1 MLICKVSSL
10 VTYVDVILPL
20 SLPRLYTYAV
30 PIDWVEFVKVG
41 QRVIVQF
48 GKNKFYS
55 AIVQLIHH
63 TKPAVEAKLIE
74 SIAEEDAIVT
84 ETQLKFWKWMSDY
97 YLCTEGE
104 VMNAALP
111 SGLKLSSET
120 KIKYNENYDGDF
132 ETLSEEEFLIVQALR
147 AQDTIDITQV
157 QDLLKKRN
165 VYPLL
170 KTLFNLGIAISSEEI
185 LEKFKMKT
193 ESHVKLHDNYE
204 DQEKLKLLFDE
215 LSRAPKQVELLL
227 AYTQL
232 EKKSKFIKKS
242 ELLALSKADASVLKR
257 LVDKKI
263 FIEFKVEVSRLGNF
277 QTTDVESA
285 ELSADQ
291 QRALAEINECFSPQP
306 EPINKDAPKK
316 AGFNV
321 VLLHGVTSSGKTNIY
336 IEKIKELL
344 LQDKQVLY
352 LLPEIALTAHIIN
365 RLRKVFGGV
374 VGIYHSKFN
383 PNERVEIWNKVLR
396 NEYKILIGARSG
408 LFLPFKDLGLIIV
421 DEEHDNSLKQMDP
434 APRYHARDSAI
445 MLARLFD
452 AKVILG
458 TATPSIETYYNTE
471 NEKFGL
477 VKLETRYGGMEMP
490 EIEVANMR
498 EQRKRKNMPGN
509 FTEALTQSVNQALNN
524 KEQVILFLNRRG
536 FANYQVCKTC
546 NYVYKCKNCDVSL
559 TYHKFQHKLICHYCG
574 YFEKM
579 NDKCRS
585 CGAIDL
591 DIVGMGTEKIEDEIA
606 ETFPLAKVSR
616 LDYDATRTKHG
627 HATVISKFENR
638 EVDILVGTQMVTK
651 GLDFDNVS
659 LVGIIN
665 ADQLIHQP
673 GYRSHERAYQLMM
686 QVAGRAGRKNKKGH
700 VIIQASDP
708 DSPVI
713 QNVIRGDFK
722 RMYEAEL
729 SERRQFSY
737 PPFTRMIEIELRHK
751 KVLNVE
757 QAALFLA
764 NEARKTNLGIVL
776 GPAIPFIS
784 KVNNYYI
791 REVLIKSGKQSK
803 DLTSMKRAL
812 REIFDKMKT
821 IPELKSVDVSV
832 DVDP

>member
-1 MLICKVSSL
+1 MSSL

-20 SLPRLYTYAV
+20 ALPRLYTYAV
-30 PIDWVEFVKVG
+30 PIDWVDFIKTG

-55 AIVQLIHH
+55 AIVQRIHH
-63 TKPAVEAKLIE
+63 QKPAVEAKLIE

-97 YLCTEGE
+97 YMCTEGE

-120 KIKYNENYDGDF
+120 KIRYNENYDGDF
-132 ETLSEEEFLIVQALR
+132 ETLTEEEFLIVQALR
-147 AQDTIDITQV
+147 AQDTIDISQV

-185 LEKFKMKT
+185 IEKFKIKT
-193 ESHVKLHDNYE
+193 ESHIKLHEDYE
-204 DQEKLKLLFDE
+204 DEEKLKLLFDE
-215 LSRAPKQVELLL
+215 MGRAPKQVELLL
-227 AYTQL
+227 AFTQL
-232 EKKSKFIKKS
+232 EKKAKFIKKS

-263 FIEFKVEVSRLGNF
+263 FIEFRVEVSRLGSF
-277 QTTDVESA
+277 QTAEVETS
-285 ELSADQ
+285 ELSEDQ
-291 QRALAEINECFSPQP
+291 KRALDEMNDLFHPKQP
-306 EPINKDAPKK
+306 DQ
-316 AGFNV
+316 AGVNV
-321 VLLHGVTSSGKTNIY
+321 VLLHGVTSSGKTNVY

-344 LQDKQVLY
+344 RQDKQVLY
-352 LLPEIALTAHIIN
+352 LLPEIALTAQIIN
-365 RLRKVFGGV
+365 RLRKVFGSL

-421 DEEHDNSLKQMDP
+421 DEEHDNSLKQIDP
-434 APRYHARDSAI
+434 APRYNARDSAI

-458 TATPSIETYYNTE
+458 TATPAIETYYNTE
-471 NEKFGL
+471 NGKFGL
-477 VKLETRYGGMEMP
+477 VKMETRYGGIEMP
-490 EIEVANMR
+490 EIEIANIR
-498 EQRKRKNMPGN
+498 EQRRRKNMNGN
-509 FTEALTQSVNQALNN
+509 FTEALTSSVNKALNN
-524 KEQVILFLNRRG
+524 KEQVILFINRRG

-574 YFEKM
+574 YSEKM

-606 ETFPLAKVSR
+606 TAFPNAKISR
-616 LDYDATRTKHG
+616 LDYDSTRTKHG
-627 HATVISKFENR
+627 HATVISQFENR

-665 ADQLIHQP
+665 ADQLINHP

-686 QVAGRAGRKNKKGH
+686 QVAGRAGRKNKKGE

-708 DSPVI
+708 DNPVI
-713 QNVIRGDFK
+713 QNVVRGDFK
-722 RMYEAEL
+722 RMYETEL
-729 SERRQFSY
+729 LERRQFGY
-737 PPFTRMIEIELRHK
+737 PPFTRMIELELRHK

-764 NEARKTNLGIVL
+764 NEARKTKLGLVL

-803 DLTSMKRAL
+803 DLTPMKHAL
-812 REIFDKMKT
+812 REILDKMKT
-821 IPELKSVDVSV
+821 IPELKGVDVSV

>member
-1 MLICKVSSL
+1 MSSL

-20 SLPRLYTYAV
+20 PLPRLYTYIV
-30 PIDWVEFVKVG
+30 PIDWVDFVKTG

-55 AIVQLIHH
+55 AIVQRIHH
-63 TKPAVEAKLIE
+63 LKPVFEPKLIE
-74 SIAEEDAIVT
+74 SIAEEEAIVT

-97 YLCTEGE
+97 YMCTEGE

-120 KIKYNENYDGDF
+120 KIRYNENYDGDF
-132 ETLSEEEFLIVQALR
+132 ESLTEEEFLIVQALR
-147 AQDTIDITQV
+147 AQDMIDIKQV

-185 LEKFKMKT
+185 IEKFKIKT
-193 ESHVKLHDNYE
+193 ESHVKLHE
-204 DQEKLKLLFDE
+204 DFEDEEKLKVLFDE

-227 AYTQL
+227 ALTQL
-232 EKKSKFIKKS
+232 GKKSKFIKKS

-263 FIEFKVEVSRLGNF
+263 FIEFRVEVSRLGTF
-277 QTTDVESA
+277 QTAEVESA
-285 ELSADQ
+285 ELSVDQ
-291 QRALAEINECFSPQP
+291 KRALGEINEWFHPQQG
-306 EPINKDAPKK
+306 ESTETTEAVRT
-316 AGFNV
+316 GVNV
-321 VLLHGVTSSGKTNIY
+321 VLLHGVTSSGKTNVY
-336 IEKIKELL
+336 IEKIKELIRE
-344 LQDKQVLY
+344 DKQVLY
-352 LLPEIALTAHIIN
+352 LLPEIALTAQIIN
-365 RLRKVFGGV
+365 RLRKVFGGL
-374 VGIYHSKFN
+374 VGVYHSKFN

-421 DEEHDNSLKQMDP
+421 DEEHDNSLKQIDP
-434 APRYHARDSAI
+434 APRYNARDSAI

-458 TATPSIETYYNTE
+458 TATPAIETYYNTE
-471 NEKFGL
+471 TEKFGL

-490 EIEVANMR
+490 EIVVANIR
-498 EQRKRKNMPGN
+498 EQRKRKNMEGS
-509 FTEALTQSVNQALNN
+509 FTEALTQSIRTALGN

-536 FANYQVCKTC
+536 FANYRVCKTC

-559 TYHKFQHKLICHYCG
+559 TYHKFQNKLICHYCG
-574 YFEKM
+574 YFENL

-606 ETFPLAKVSR
+606 ELFPAAKVSR

-627 HATVISKFENR
+627 HATVISQFENK

-665 ADQLIHQP
+665 ADQLINHP

-686 QVAGRAGRKNKKGH
+686 QVAGRAGRKNKTGE

-708 DSPVI
+708 DNGVI
-713 QNVIRGDFK
+713 QNVVRGDFRK
-722 RMYEAEL
+722 MYETEL
-729 SERRQFSY
+729 LERRQFGY
-737 PPFTRMIEIELRHK
+737 PPFTRMMEIELRHK

-764 NEARKTNLGIVL
+764 NEARKTNLGLVL
-776 GPAIPFIS
+776 GPTIPFIS
-784 KVNNYYI
+784 KVKNYYL

-803 DLTSMKRAL
+803 DLTQMKHAL
-812 REIFDKMKT
+812 HEILDKMKT

>member
-1 MLICKVSSL
+1 MFSEWHRKTIHFWVCINFFEIGTGGRSQRRKK
-10 VTYVDVILPL
+10 
-20 SLPRLYTYAV
+20 PRH
-30 PIDWVEFVKVG
+30 
-41 QRVIVQF
+41 QF
-48 GKNKFYS
+48 T
-55 AIVQLIHH
+55 I
-63 TKPAVEAKLIE
+63 
-74 SIAEEDAIVT
+74 
-84 ETQLKFWKWMSDY
+84 
-97 YLCTEGE
+97 
-104 VMNAALP
+104 
-111 SGLKLSSET
+111 
-120 KIKYNENYDGDF
+120 F
-132 ETLSEEEFLIVQALR
+132 EI
-147 AQDTIDITQV
+147 
-157 QDLLKKRN
+157 
-165 VYPLL
+165 
-170 KTLFNLGIAISSEEI
+170 
-185 LEKFKMKT
+185 
-193 ESHVKLHDNYE
+193 
-204 DQEKLKLLFDE
+204 
-215 LSRAPKQVELLL
+215 
-227 AYTQL
+227 
-232 EKKSKFIKKS
+232 
-242 ELLALSKADASVLKR
+242 ASVLKR

-277 QTTDVESA
+277 QTTDVETA
-285 ELSADQ
+285 ELSTDQ
-291 QRALAEINECFSPQP
+291 QRALAEINECFSAQI
-306 EPINKDAPKK
+306 EPLDKNAPKK
-316 AGFNV
+316 TGFNV

-352 LLPEIALTAHIIN
+352 LLPEIALTAQIIN
-365 RLRKVFGGV
+365 RLRKVFGGL

-434 APRYHARDSAI
+434 APRYNARDASI

-606 ETFPLAKVSR
+606 EAFPSAKVSR

-722 RMYEAEL
+722 RMYETEL
-729 SERRQFSY
+729 AERRQFSY

-764 NEARKTNLGIVL
+764 NEARKTNLGVVL

-803 DLTSMKRAL
+803 DLTPMKRAL
-812 REIFDKMKT
+812 RDIFDKMKT

>member
-1 MLICKVSSL
+1 VSSL

-20 SLPRLYTYAV
+20 ALPRLYTYAV
-30 PIDWVEFVKVG
+30 PIDWVDFIKTG

-55 AIVQLIHH
+55 AIVQRIHH
-63 TKPAVEAKLIE
+63 QKPAVEAKLIE

-97 YLCTEGE
+97 YMCTEGE

-120 KIKYNENYDGDF
+120 KIRYNENYDGDF
-132 ETLSEEEFLIVQALR
+132 ETLTEEEFLIVQALR
-147 AQDTIDITQV
+147 AQDTIDISQV

-185 LEKFKMKT
+185 IEKFKIKT
-193 ESHVKLHDNYE
+193 ESHIKLHEDYE
-204 DQEKLKLLFDE
+204 DEEKLKLLFDE
-215 LSRAPKQVELLL
+215 MGRAPKQVELLL
-227 AYTQL
+227 AFTQL
-232 EKKSKFIKKS
+232 EKKAKFIKKS

-263 FIEFKVEVSRLGNF
+263 FIEFRVEVSRLGSF
-277 QTTDVESA
+277 QTAEVETS
-285 ELSADQ
+285 ELSEDQ
-291 QRALAEINECFSPQP
+291 KRALDEMNDLFHPKQP
-306 EPINKDAPKK
+306 DQ
-316 AGFNV
+316 AGVNV
-321 VLLHGVTSSGKTNIY
+321 VLLHGVTSSGKTNVY

-344 LQDKQVLY
+344 RQDKQVLY
-352 LLPEIALTAHIIN
+352 LLPEIALTAQIIN
-365 RLRKVFGGV
+365 RLRKVFGSL

-421 DEEHDNSLKQMDP
+421 DEEHDNSLKQIDP
-434 APRYHARDSAI
+434 APRYNARDSAI

-458 TATPSIETYYNTE
+458 TATPAIETYYNTE
-471 NEKFGL
+471 NGKFGL
-477 VKLETRYGGMEMP
+477 VKMETRYGGIEMP
-490 EIEVANMR
+490 EIEIANIR
-498 EQRKRKNMPGN
+498 EQRRRKNMNGN
-509 FTEALTQSVNQALNN
+509 FTEALTSSVNKALNN
-524 KEQVILFLNRRG
+524 KEQVILFINRRG

-574 YFEKM
+574 YSEKM

-606 ETFPLAKVSR
+606 TAFPNAKISR
-616 LDYDATRTKHG
+616 LDYDSTRTKHG
-627 HATVISKFENR
+627 HATVISQFENR

-665 ADQLIHQP
+665 ADQLINHP

-686 QVAGRAGRKNKKGH
+686 QVAGRAGRKNKKGE

-708 DSPVI
+708 DNPVI
-713 QNVIRGDFK
+713 QNVVRGDFK
-722 RMYEAEL
+722 RMYETEL
-729 SERRQFSY
+729 LERRQFGY
-737 PPFTRMIEIELRHK
+737 PPFTRMIELELRHK

-764 NEARKTNLGIVL
+764 NEARKTKLGLVL

-803 DLTSMKRAL
+803 DLTPMKHAL
-812 REIFDKMKT
+812 REILDKMKT
-821 IPELKSVDVSV
+821 IPELKGVDVSV